1 MQNFPRFEIGFLRP
15 CDELADEY
23 REKFSRGDM
32 LSESTN
38 VFKSLRSNAGQAV
51 IEYLLV
57 LLVTVAIILGVIYQF
72 NDAFRVYAKSY
83 FGDYLACLL
92 ETGELPSIGG
102 EGNGICNAL
111 FEGFTIDNGR
121 PLVGAGFQ
129 RGGSASSSKKDEE
142 TSKST
147 KSDSEGGGGSRYIAK
162 NSGGGGGGVRSRG
175 SSRSGGEFEGGSKKP
190 KNNYTGSSNVS
201 IPPTTFAGGGGRGSE
216 YNTYSGIDSYVERR
230 RVDEKEE
237 TNKIA
242 MKASN
247 TAAKDPQRLRV
258 NRQVATIKQDKPE
271 SEFTIGNFLRIM
283 LILAIIIALIV
294 FLGGQAL
301 QISKSMD

>member
-1 MQNFPRFEIGFLRP
+1 
-15 CDELADEY
+15 
-23 REKFSRGDM
+23 M
-32 LSESTN
+32 LNRSTN
-38 VFKSLRSNAGQAV
+38 VFKSLPSNSGQAV

-102 EGNGICNAL
+102 EGNGICNAE
-111 FEGFTIDNGR
+111 FAEFSIDNGR

-129 RGGSASSSKKDEE
+129 RGGSGGSSKKNDES
-142 TSKST
+142 SKST
-147 KSDSEGGGGSRYIAK
+147 KSDSEGGGGSSYVAR
-162 NSGGGGGGVRSRG
+162 NSGGSSGGGFRSRG
-175 SSRSGGEFEGGSKKP
+175 PSRMGGEFEGGSKKS

-201 IPPTTFAGGGGRGSE
+201 IPPGTFTGGSSRGPE
-216 YNTYSGIDSYVERR
+216 YNSYAGIDSYVERR

-242 MKASN
+242 MKGSN
-247 TAAKDPQRLRV
+247 TAVKEPQRLRV
-258 NRQVATIKQDKPE
+258 NRQVAAVKQDQAE

-283 LILAIIIALIV
+283 LILAIIIALVV